1 MNITFI
7 PFLGPNLVHVMVYVT
22 YALLVDV
29 YLSVICMNLSQ
40 EMGLVRHVISAARK
54 GVSTTRLVLK
64 MEPVTRAV
72 KLATV
77 QILISVLAAGVEH
90 SYTIKRLELGQH
102 ANVKK
107 TISAQPM
114 LARKTAMK
122 AVMSA
127 ETLAQTTVYAVKRT
141 II

>member
-1 MNITFI
+1 MFI
-7 PFLGPNLVHVMVYVT
+7 PFLGPNLVHVMVYAT

-40 EMGLVRHVISAARK
+40 KTVPVGHVISAARK
-54 GVSTTRLVLK
+54 GVSTTHLVLR

-77 QILISVLAAGVEH
+77 QIPISVLAAGVEH
-90 SYTIKRLELGQH
+90 SYTIKGLELGQH

-107 TISAQPM
+107 T
-114 LARKTAMK
+114 L
-122 AVMSA
+122 
-127 ETLAQTTVYAVKRT
+127 
-141 II
+141 